1 MATARGAVGA
11 AFQPLHDVL
20 QVAPVTAALAPH
32 EQTFDHVMADCT
44 HAGAAVASVTDP
56 ATAAHGP
63 LTVATVDMQGG
74 GGLVEAANGTTG
86 AELDHLVGHIPEAEA
101 LQQVNVGCVPVLLVV
116 QREKGG
122 KQKARGMGTLRGFT
136 PACWVWVQVGCT
148 GMPAPRPGHPP
159 GFARQCPSVR
169 VHPAR

>member
-20 QVAPVTAALAPH
+20 QVTSVTAALAPH
-32 EQTFDHVMADCT
+32 EQTFDHVVADCT

-116 QREKGG
+116 QREKEGS
-122 KQKARGMGTLRGFT
+122 R
-136 PACWVWVQVGCT
+136 
-148 GMPAPRPGHPP
+148 RPGSWAH
-159 GFARQCPSVR
+159 
-169 VHPAR
+169 